1 MDTNTSTT
9 PARPRMRRFAL
20 VGMATVAAAAAFAL
34 MPLGSAY
41 ARAGQGHGCGAPMM
55 GMDRGGDP
63 AAAAA
68 RMDGMLKFMLADAN
82 ATQEQ
87 RDKIAAIMKSA
98 RTDLA
103 DTQQRLRDG
112 RGKVIDLMAAP
123 TIDRA
128 ALEQL
133 RVEQT
138 QLHETVSRR
147 MLQAAAD
154 AAEVLTPQQRA
165 KLAETHRARMERRQA
180 MRTK

>member
-9 PARPRMRRFAL
+9 SARPTRMRRFAL
-20 VGMATVAAAAAFAL
+20 AGIVTAAAAAAFAL
-34 MPLGSAY
+34 VPLGSAY
-41 ARAGQGHGCGAPMM
+41 ARGGHGCGAPMM
-55 GMDRGGDP
+55 GMEGGGDP

-87 RDKIAAIMKSA
+87 RDKIATIMKAA
-98 RTDLA
+98 RNDLA

-112 RGKVIDLMAAP
+112 RSKVIDLMAAP

-180 MRTK
+180 MRAK